1 MAEASF
7 GDLAALIVEAELAL
21 LAFAKPV
28 LMAALAILG
37 TTVVWGICYLCRA
50 APRSAGCSKARR

>member
-1 MAEASF
+1 MGETTF

-28 LMAALAILG
+28 LMAAIAILW
-37 TTVVWGICYLCRA
+37 TTVLWGIYYMCRA
-50 APRSAGCSKARR
+50 TRRSAGCSKARR

>member
-1 MAEASF
+1 MDQATF
-7 GDLAALIVEAELAL
+7 GDLAALIVEGELAL

-28 LMAALAILG
+28 LMAAIAILG

-50 APRSAGCSKARR
+50 TRR